1 MVSQR
6 LINNRV
12 GRKVREHIL
21 FSEMLRCSTIALPR
35 QSNKWKDV
43 ATITKPGTLDKITM
57 GS

>member
-43 ATITKPGTLDKITM
+43 ATITKPGTLD
-57 GS
+57 